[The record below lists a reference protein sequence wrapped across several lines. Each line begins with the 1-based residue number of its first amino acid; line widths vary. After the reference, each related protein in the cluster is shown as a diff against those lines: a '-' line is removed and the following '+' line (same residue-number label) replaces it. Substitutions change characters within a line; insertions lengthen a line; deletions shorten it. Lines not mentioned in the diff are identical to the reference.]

1 MRRDWDD
8 DRNVSGTDMM
18 KVVVAIVKPKGE
30 IHYLFI
36 YMKSFLST
44 RAAIDLYSH

>member
-18 KVVVAIVKPKGE
+18 KVVVAIVKPKGKY
-30 IHYLFI
+30 IIYLFI
-36 YMKSFLST
+36 
-44 RAAIDLYSH
+44 